1 MSVDERILDVSRR
14 LAREISQAKEQ
25 ISLDTAKLRGDLDDE
40 KRRLADE
47 LAQRR
52 LQVQQ
57 ERQAIEHERTRM
69 RVVTSEVDDE
79 VLTLNVG
86 GSVFATRRSTI
97 CLYEGSYLAMLFS
110 GRWESSIERD
120 AEGRFFLDFDP
131 ASFRLVLNFLRSR
144 RVECAGAPA
153 PPPDVPPEREEH
165 FRNLVEYLGL
175 TAQLREAAE
184 AAEAAGRS
192 EVPGPTPSPA
202 LGSGLLGSAS
212 AILNV
217 LRGGATQSTG
227 RPAALPA
234 PLAAAPAS
242 GNRSAPAPPRPAAL
256 AVSCDAAPVA
266 ATPMPTSH
274 PGNGVG
280 GSSSDSA
287 SASIGQESPEESEA
301 APQRVPGWSK
311 RYAHKLVSVDED
323 DTRLVAIPDTRSLA
337 AAAAVRGTRGF
348 RTGRHSWQVEVQLCS
363 DWSYI
368 GLVGEAWTSLSN
380 PIGRATHSWSIAS
393 NGAAYA
399 NREEVKRLRQYGSGS
414 IIRFVV
420 DMDTSDRPL
429 TIVIDGH
436 VFSDVFRALPALLYP
451 AASNCRSAA
460 RYAIDYAESESP
472 AANAA

>member
-1 MSVDERILDVSRR
+1 
-14 LAREISQAKEQ
+14 
-25 ISLDTAKLRGDLDDE
+25 LDTAKLRGDLDDE
-40 KRRLADE
+40 KRRLAEE
-47 LAQRR
+47 LVLRR
-52 LQVQQ
+52 SQAQQ
-57 ERQAIEHERTRM
+57 ERQAIEHEQTRM
-69 RVVTSEVDDE
+69 RAVTSEADDE

-97 CLYEGSYLAMLFS
+97 CLYDGSYLAMLFS

-144 RVECAGAPA
+144 RVECAGSPA

-175 TAQLREAAE
+175 TAQLKEAAE
-184 AAEAAGRS
+184 AVEAAGRT
-192 EVPGPTPSPA
+192 EALRPAPSPV

-217 LRGGATQSTG
+217 LRGGGSTQSPG

-242 GNRSAPAPPRPAAL
+242 GNRSAPAPPRPAAPP
-256 AVSCDAAPVA
+256 VSCDAAPA
-266 ATPMPTSH
+266 AAAPLPTSP
-274 PGNGVG
+274 PGNGAAA
-280 GSSSDSA
+280 SSSDSA
-287 SASIGQESPEESEA
+287 SASVSVGQNSPEESEA
-301 APQRVPGWSK
+301 APARVPGWSK
-311 RYAHKLVSVDED
+311 RYAHKLASVDED
-323 DTRLVAIPDTRSLA
+323 DAQLVAIQDTRSLA

-363 DWSYI
+363 DWSYV

-414 IIRFVV
+414 IIRFAV

-436 VFSDVFRALPALLYP
+436 VFSDVFRGLPALLYP
-451 AASNCRSAA
+451 AASNCRSVA
-460 RYAIDYAESESP
+460 RYAIDYVESESP
-472 AANAA
+472 DAATAA